1 MKNLDAS
8 HVKVGQ
14 PLKWDVFDL
23 KGQLLLKKAYV
34 IESETQLRG
43 LLERGMYVCEEEFA
57 RAARPQAEKREKSFN
72 PFCSWDESFSR
83 ILSLLKNFAA
93 EEQVAEKFG
102 RISGNVIVSAQ
113 SAPDASIANIL
124 LKEDARY
131 AYIHSLHVGVIAS
144 LMARK
149 IGWEVDACMDAV
161 CAALSM
167 NVAMIDLQMRLLQH
181 DTPLTPAQRQSI
193 STHGQRGR
201 TMLMERGVATERWLS
216 AVELHHDKIA
226 LSGQQ
231 IADATPEAVA
241 QLLRIA
247 DIFCAKISPRAYRR
261 AMQPD
266 LAAKEIF
273 VAERENCGEL
283 ANLLVKEVG
292 LYMPGTFVKL
302 KNGET
307 SVVTERGTTVNTP
320 KVVSLTRGDGM
331 PFLDFVRRDTAHP
344 EFSVRNVVPRETV
357 LHAINPAKLWGFHE
371 AAA

>member
-1 MKNLDAS
+1 MKTLDSS
-8 HVKVGQ
+8 HVRVGQ
-14 PLKWDVFDL
+14 PLKWDVFDI

-34 IESETQLRG
+34 IESESQLRG
-43 LLERGMYVCEEEFA
+43 LLERGMYVDEEEFI
-57 RAARPQAEKREKSFN
+57 RSERPKEEKREKILN
-72 PFCSWDESFSR
+72 PFCSWDESFAR
-83 ILSLLKNFAA
+83 ILSLLRNFAS
-93 EEQVAEKFG
+93 EDQVAEKFG
-102 RISGNVIVSAQ
+102 RISGNVIGAAN

-124 LKEDARY
+124 LKEEARY
-131 AYIHSLHVGVIAS
+131 AYIHSLHVAVVAA
-144 LMARK
+144 LMGGK
-149 IGWEVDACMDAV
+149 LGWNPQACQDTV

-181 DTPLTPAQRQSI
+181 HQPLTPEQRQSI
-193 STHGQRGR
+193 ATHGQRGR
-201 TMLMERGVATERWLS
+201 AMLMERGVNSERWLS
-216 AVELHHDKIA
+216 AVELHHEKLS

-231 IADATPEAVA
+231 IADATPEAIA

-261 AMQPD
+261 AMAPD
-266 LAAKEIF
+266 VAAKGIF

-307 SVVTERGTTVNTP
+307 SVVTERGPSVNTP
-320 KVVSLTRGDGM
+320 KVVSLARGDGM
-331 PFLDFVRRDTAHP
+331 PFLELIRRDTAHP
-344 EFSVRNVVPRETV
+344 DYSVRTVVPRESV